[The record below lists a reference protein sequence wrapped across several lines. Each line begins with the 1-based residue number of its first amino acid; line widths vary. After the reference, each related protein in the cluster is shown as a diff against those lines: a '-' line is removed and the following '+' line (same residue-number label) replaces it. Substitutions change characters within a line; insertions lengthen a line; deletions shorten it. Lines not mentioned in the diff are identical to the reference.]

1 MSHKELL
8 LMIPGPIQPEP
19 DVMKA
24 MGSPVR
30 AHYGPE
36 WTELYNQTTE
46 IVKQLFNTE
55 GDVYL
60 MVGSGSCGLDS
71 CLGSAFSTGEKVI
84 IGINGFF
91 GERLKAIAE
100 GYGLNT
106 VLVEAEWGKP
116 LVPEDFE
123 AAILNNPDARGACV
137 VHLETSTTIINPIE
151 EIGRIVRK
159 HGLCYM
165 VDAVS
170 SLGGIPVRMDAWNV
184 DLCATA
190 SQKCLGAPPGL
201 APVAVSRRGWEFI
214 DRFPSTNHGWY
225 TNLRTWRKYVHEWGD
240 WHPFPITMATN
251 NVLALKTSMDN
262 LLREGVDYRMERY
275 RRLALRLR
283 NGLRRIGMPP
293 YTSDDMM
300 APVLTAAYGPEGVPT
315 GKIITYMAEEHQ
327 IKIAGGLGALK
338 DKIFRVGHMAPTCS
352 EVDIDRVLDGLSQF
366 KP

>member
-1 MSHKELL
+1 
-8 LMIPGPIQPEP
+8 
-19 DVMKA
+19 

-46 IVKQLFNTE
+46 IVKHLFNTE
-55 GDVYL
+55 GDVFL

-91 GERLKAIAE
+91 GERLRAIAE
-100 GYGLNT
+100 GYGLTT

-116 LVPEDFE
+116 FEPSDFE
-123 AAILNNPDARGACV
+123 AAILNNPDARGVCV

-151 EIGRIVRK
+151 EIGEIVRK

-170 SLGGIPVRMDAWNV
+170 SLGGIPVQMDAWNI

-201 APVAVSRRGWEFI
+201 APVAVGRRGWEFI
-214 DRFPSTNHGWY
+214 DRFPTTNHGWY

-251 NVLALKTSMDN
+251 NVLALKTSLDN
-262 LLREGVDYRMERY
+262 LLREGVEYRMERY
-275 RRLALRLR
+275 RRLA
-283 NGLRRIGMPP
+283 
-293 YTSDDMM
+293 SDFEM
-300 APVLTAAYGPEGVPT
+300 GC
-315 GKIITYMAEEHQ
+315 
-327 IKIAGGLGALK
+327 AGSVCLL
-338 DKIFRVGHMAPTCS
+338 ILLM
-352 EVDIDRVLDGLSQF
+352 I
-366 KP
+366 